1 MRRVVQLHRSISGT
15 SGTGGDEKAPR
26 SSCPLCRRSSVQRVR
41 VGMEIKTRSC
51 LLETALSSTVFVPRS
66 PLRFHWAVRLKPRTV
81 LFVVQP
87 RAPVC
92 VVEEGVDRT
101 SYLFTVCAARPSRMA
116 VVYPAKPVNLVGVG
130 RTSKRFNFSLCCD
143 LEPKPPA
150 NTIIHDGVPTCDPRF
165 HLLSLSLS
173 LSLSLLMLL
182 LLLTPRF
189 LYVEAKCL

>member
-1 MRRVVQLHRSISGT
+1 MRKVVQLHRSISGT
-15 SGTGGDEKAPR
+15 SGTGGDKKTPR

-101 SYLFTVCAARPSRMA
+101 SYLFAVCAARPSRMA
-116 VVYPAKPVNLVGVG
+116 VVNPAKPVNLVGVG
-130 RTSKRFNFSLCCD
+130 CTSKRFNFSCGAIRNQSL
-143 LEPKPPA
+143 LQ
-150 NTIIHDGVPTCDPRF
+150 I
-165 HLLSLSLS
+165 LLSI
-173 LSLSLLMLL
+173 MEFQHV
-182 LLLTPRF
+182 TRVF
-189 LYVEAKCL
+189 ICCRCRCRCRCRC